1 MRGFSMRF
9 NTIQEA
15 VEDLKQGK
23 MIILVD
29 DANRENEGDITIAA
43 EKITPEAI
51 NFMLTHARGIICL
64 AINAERAEELDLYP
78 MVSNNTSN
86 FQTPFTV
93 SIDARNGITTG
104 VSSKDR
110 ATTILTAID
119 DKATAGDLVRPGHVF
134 PLKAQRGGVLVR
146 TGHTEG
152 AVDIMRIAGLKPAAV
167 ICEIMTEDGN
177 MAKLPDLK
185 NFAEKYNLKICTIAD
200 IIKYRHE
207 QERLIEK
214 RVTVKLPTIYGNFT
228 LHLYRSFVD
237 DYLHLALCL
246 GVGSESG
253 NAPSPLHNEPV
264 LVRVHDEC
272 LTGDIFGSLRC
283 DCGEQ
288 LHSALQIIQNHGKGV
303 LLYMRQEGRGIG
315 LENKLHAYL
324 LQEKGLDT
332 VEANERLGFPADKRD
347 YGIGAQILRDLGV
360 TKMRLLTNNPKKFAA
375 LAGYGLEIVERV
387 PIVMEPQN
395 ENKHYLRTKKEK
407 LGHIIEK
414 V

>member
-1 MRGFSMRF
+1 MRF
-9 NTIQEA
+9 NTIQEV

-43 EKITPEAI
+43 EKVTPEAI
-51 NFMLTHARGIICL
+51 NFMLTHARGILCL
-64 AINAERAEELDLYP
+64 SINAERAEALDLYP
-78 MVSNNTSN
+78 MVSHNTSN

-93 SIDARNGITTG
+93 SIDARDGITTG

-110 ATTILTAID
+110 AATILTAID
-119 DKATAGDLVRPGHVF
+119 DKTKPEDLVRPGHIF

-152 AVDIMRIAGLKPAAV
+152 AVDLARIAGLKPAAV

-177 MAKLPDLK
+177 MAKLPELRK
-185 NFAEKYNLKICTIAD
+185 FAEKHHLKVCTIAD

-214 RVTVKLPTIYGNFT
+214 RVTVKLPTTYGNFT

-246 GVGSESG
+246 GIGSESG
-253 NAPSPLHNEPV
+253 NSPSPLHNEPV

-288 LHSALQIIQNHGKGV
+288 LHSALQIIQKEGKGV

-332 VEANERLGFPADKRD
+332 VEANEKLGFPADKRD
-347 YGIGAQILRDLGV
+347 YGIGAQILRDLGI

-375 LAGYGLEIVERV
+375 LNGYGLEIVERV
-387 PIVMEPQN
+387 PIITEPKE
-395 ENKHYLRTKKEK
+395 ENKQYLQTKKEK
-407 LGHIIEK
+407 LGHLIEK

>member
-1 MRGFSMRF
+1 MRF
-9 NTIQEA
+9 NTIPEV

-23 MIILVD
+23 MIILID
-29 DANRENEGDITIAA
+29 DESRENEGDIVIAA
-43 EKITPEAI
+43 EKVTPDAI
-51 NFMLTHARGIICL
+51 NFILTHARGILCL
-64 AINAERAEELDLYP
+64 SLNAELAEKLDLYP
-78 MVSNNTSN
+78 MVSNNTSCY
-86 FQTPFTV
+86 QTPFTV
-93 SIDARNGITTG
+93 SIDAKNGITTG
-104 VSSKDR
+104 VSARDR
-110 ATTILTAID
+110 ATTVLTVID
-119 DKATAGDLVRPGHVF
+119 DKTTADDLVKPGHIF
-134 PLKAQRGGVLVR
+134 PLKARQGGVLVR

-152 AVDIMRIAGLKPAAV
+152 AVDLTRIAGIKPAAV

-177 MAKLPDLK
+177 MAKLPELK
-185 NFAEKYNLKICTIAD
+185 KFAEKHHLKICTIAD

-214 RVTVKLPTIYGNFT
+214 RVTVKLPTVYGNFT

-253 NAPSPLHNEPV
+253 NNPSPLHNEPV

-288 LHSALQIIQNHGKGV
+288 LHNTLRMIQKEGKGV

-332 VEANERLGFPADKRD
+332 VEANERLGLPADKRD
-347 YGIGAQILRDLGV
+347 YGIGAQILRDLGI
-360 TKMRLLTNNPKKFAA
+360 TRMRLLTNNPKKFAA
-375 LAGYGLEIVERV
+375 LTGYGLEIVERV
-387 PIVMEPQN
+387 PILTEPKE
-395 ENKHYLRTKKEK
+395 ENIHYLRTKKEK

>member
-1 MRGFSMRF
+1 MRF

-43 EKITPEAI
+43 EKIMPETI

-64 AINAERAEELDLYP
+64 AIHAERAEELDLYP

-93 SIDARNGITTG
+93 SIDARSGITTG

-119 DKATAGDLVRPGHVF
+119 DKATADDLVRPGHVF

-152 AVDIMRIAGLKPAAV
+152 AVDLTRIAGLKPAAV

-185 NFAEKYNLKICTIAD
+185 KFAEKHNLKICTIAD
-200 IIKYRHE
+200 IIKFRHE

-214 RVTVKLPTIYGNFT
+214 RVTVKLPTVYGNFT

-237 DYLHLALCL
+237 EYLHLALCL
-246 GVGSESG
+246 GIGNESG
-253 NAPSPLHNEPV
+253 NEPSPLHNEPV

-387 PIVMEPQN
+387 PIVMEPQE
-395 ENKHYLRTKKEK
+395 ENKRYLQTKKEK

>member
-1 MRGFSMRF
+1 MRF

-29 DANRENEGDITIAA
+29 DASRENEGDITVAA
-43 EKITPEAI
+43 EKVTPEII
-51 NFMLTHARGIICL
+51 NFMLTHARGILCL
-64 AINAERAEELDLYP
+64 SIDAERAEALDLYP

-93 SIDARNGITTG
+93 SIDASDGITTG

-110 ATTILTAID
+110 ATTVLTAIS
-119 DKATAGDLVRPGHVF
+119 DKAKPSDLVRPGHIF

-152 AVDIMRIAGLKPAAV
+152 AVDLMRIAGVKPAAV

-185 NFAEKYNLKICTIAD
+185 KFAEKHHLKICTIAD

-207 QERLIEK
+207 QERLIDK
-214 RVTVKLPTIYGNFT
+214 RVTVRMPTRYGNFT

-237 DYLHLALCL
+237 EYLHLALCL
-246 GVGSESG
+246 GIGSESG

-288 LHSALQIIQNHGKGV
+288 LHSALQIIQKEGKGV

-324 LQEKGLDT
+324 LQEKGFDT
-332 VEANERLGFPADKRD
+332 VEANEKLGFPPDKRD
-347 YGIGAQILRDLGV
+347 YGIGAQILRDLGI
-360 TKMRLLTNNPKKFAA
+360 TKMKLLTNNPKKFAA
-375 LAGYGLEIVERV
+375 LTGYGLEIVERV
-387 PIVMEPQN
+387 PIMTEPKE
-395 ENKHYLRTKKEK
+395 ENKQYLRTKKEK
-407 LGHIIEK
+407 LGHLIEK

>member
-1 MRGFSMRF
+1 MRF
-9 NTIQEA
+9 NTIQEV

-43 EKITPEAI
+43 EKVTPEAI
-51 NFMLTHARGIICL
+51 NFMLTHARGILCL
-64 AINAERAEELDLYP
+64 SINPERAEALDLYP
-78 MVSNNTSN
+78 MVSHNTSN

-93 SIDARNGITTG
+93 SIDARDGITTG

-110 ATTILTAID
+110 AATILTAID
-119 DKATAGDLVRPGHVF
+119 DKTKPEDLVRPGHIF

-152 AVDIMRIAGLKPAAV
+152 AVDLARIAGLKPAAV

-177 MAKLPDLK
+177 MAKLPELRK
-185 NFAEKYNLKICTIAD
+185 FAEKHHLKVCTIAD

-214 RVTVKLPTIYGNFT
+214 RVTVKLPTTYGNFT

-246 GVGSESG
+246 GIGSESG
-253 NAPSPLHNEPV
+253 NSPSPLHNEPV

-288 LHSALQIIQNHGKGV
+288 LHSALQIIQKEGKGV

-324 LQEKGLDT
+324 LQENGLDT
-332 VEANERLGFPADKRD
+332 VEANEKLGFPVDKRD
-347 YGIGAQILRDLGV
+347 YGIGAQILRDLGI

-375 LAGYGLEIVERV
+375 LTGYGLEIVERV
-387 PIVMEPQN
+387 PIITEPKE
-395 ENKHYLRTKKEK
+395 ENKQYLQTKKEK
-407 LGHIIEK
+407 LGHLLEK

>member
-1 MRGFSMRF
+1 MRF
-9 NTIQEA
+9 NMIQEA
-15 VEDLKQGK
+15 VEDLRQGK

-93 SIDARNGITTG
+93 SVDARNGITTG

-110 ATTILTAID
+110 ATTVLTAID
-119 DKATAGDLVRPGHVF
+119 DRATADDLVRPGHVF

-152 AVDIMRIAGLKPAAV
+152 AVDLTRIAGLKPAAV

-185 NFAEKYNLKICTIAD
+185 RFAEKHNLKICTIAD

-214 RVTVKLPTIYGNFT
+214 RVTVKLPTAYGNFT

-288 LHSALQIIQNHGKGV
+288 LHSALRIIQNHGKGV

-332 VEANERLGFPADKRD
+332 VEANEKLGFPADKRD
-347 YGIGAQILRDLGV
+347 YGIGAQILRDLGI

-387 PIVMEPQN
+387 PIVMEPKE
-395 ENKHYLRTKKEK
+395 ENRDYLRTKKEK

>member
-1 MRGFSMRF
+1 MRF
-9 NTIQEA
+9 NTIPEV

-23 MIILVD
+23 MIILID
-29 DANRENEGDITIAA
+29 DESRENEGDIVIAA
-43 EKITPEAI
+43 EKVTPDAI
-51 NFMLTHARGIICL
+51 NFILTHARGILCL
-64 AINAERAEELDLYP
+64 SLNTELAEKLDLYP
-78 MVSNNTSN
+78 MVSNNTSCY
-86 FQTPFTV
+86 QTPFTV
-93 SIDARNGITTG
+93 SIDAKNGITTG
-104 VSSKDR
+104 VSARDR
-110 ATTILTAID
+110 ATTVLTVIN
-119 DKATAGDLVRPGHVF
+119 DKTTADDLVKPGHIF
-134 PLKAQRGGVLVR
+134 PLKARRGGVLVR

-152 AVDIMRIAGLKPAAV
+152 AVDLTRIAGLKPAAV

-177 MAKLPDLK
+177 MAKLPELK
-185 NFAEKYNLKICTIAD
+185 KFSEKHHLKICTIAD

-214 RVTVKLPTIYGNFT
+214 RVTVKLPTMYGNFT

-253 NAPSPLHNEPV
+253 NNPSPLHNEPV

-288 LHSALQIIQNHGKGV
+288 LHNTLRMIQKEGKGV

-332 VEANERLGFPADKRD
+332 VEANERLGLPADKRD
-347 YGIGAQILRDLGV
+347 YGIGAQILRDLGI
-360 TKMRLLTNNPKKFAA
+360 TRMRLLTNNPKKFAA
-375 LAGYGLEIVERV
+375 LNGYGLEIVERV
-387 PIVMEPQN
+387 PILTEPTE
-395 ENKHYLRTKKEK
+395 ENIHYLRTKKEK

>member
-1 MRGFSMRF
+1 MRF

-23 MIILVD
+23 MVILID
-29 DANRENEGDITIAA
+29 DENRENEGDLIIAA
-43 EKITPEAI
+43 EKITPEVV
-51 NFMLTHARGIICL
+51 NFMLMHARGIVCI
-64 AINAERAEELDLYP
+64 AIDAERAEKLNLYP

-93 SIDARNGITTG
+93 SVDARKNITTG

-110 ATTILTAID
+110 ATTVLTILD
-119 DKATAGDLVRPGHVF
+119 DKTTPEDLVRPGHMF
-134 PLKAQRGGVLVR
+134 PLKAQKGGVLVR

-152 AVDIMRIAGLKPAAV
+152 AVDLTRIAGLKQAAV

-177 MAKLPDLK
+177 MAKLPELRK
-185 NFAEKYNLKICTIAD
+185 FAEKYHLKICTIAD

-237 DYLHLALCL
+237 EYLHLALCL
-246 GVGSESG
+246 GVGNESG
-253 NAPSPLHNEPV
+253 TSPSPLHMEPV

-288 LHSALQIIQNHGKGV
+288 LHNTLRMIQENGKGV

-315 LENKLHAYL
+315 LENKLHSYL
-324 LQEKGLDT
+324 LQENGLDT
-332 VEANERLGFPADKRD
+332 VEANEKLGFPADKRD
-347 YGIGAQILRDLGV
+347 YGIGAQILRDLGI
-360 TKMRLLTNNPKKFAA
+360 TKMKLLTNNPKKFAA
-375 LAGYGLEIVERV
+375 LAGYGLEIVER
-387 PIVMEPQN
+387 ISIATEPKE

-407 LGHIIEK
+407 LGHMIEI

>member
-1 MRGFSMRF
+1 MRF

-29 DANRENEGDITIAA
+29 DANRENEGDITLAA
-43 EKITPEAI
+43 EMVTPETI

-64 AINAERAEELDLYP
+64 SIDAERAEALDLYP
-78 MVSNNTSN
+78 MVPNNTSN

-93 SIDARNGITTG
+93 SIDAREGITTG

-110 ATTILTAID
+110 AATILTAIS
-119 DKATAGDLVRPGHVF
+119 DKAKASDLVRPGHIF

-152 AVDIMRIAGLKPAAV
+152 AVDLMRIAGVKPASV

-185 NFAEKYNLKICTIAD
+185 KFAEKHHLKICTIAD

-207 QERLIEK
+207 QERLIDK
-214 RVTVKLPTIYGNFT
+214 RVTVKLPTRYGNFT

-237 DYLHLALCL
+237 EYLHLALCL
-246 GVGSESG
+246 GIGSESG

-288 LHSALQIIQNHGKGV
+288 LHSALQIIQNEGKGV

-332 VEANERLGFPADKRD
+332 VEANEKLGFPPDKRD
-347 YGIGAQILRDLGV
+347 YGIGAQILRDLGI
-360 TKMRLLTNNPKKFAA
+360 TKMKLLTNNPKKFAA
-375 LAGYGLEIVERV
+375 LTGYGLEIIERV
-387 PIVMEPQN
+387 PIVMEPKE
-395 ENKHYLRTKKEK
+395 ENKNYLRTKKEK
-407 LGHIIEK
+407 LGHLFEK
-414 V
+414 T

>member
-1 MRGFSMRF
+1 MRF

-29 DANRENEGDITIAA
+29 DASRENEGDITVAA
-43 EKITPEAI
+43 EKVTPEII
-51 NFMLTHARGIICL
+51 NFMLTHARGILCL
-64 AINAERAEELDLYP
+64 SIDAERAEALDLYP

-93 SIDARNGITTG
+93 SIDARDGITTG

-110 ATTILTAID
+110 ATTILTAIS
-119 DKATAGDLVRPGHVF
+119 DKAKASDLVRPGHIF

-152 AVDIMRIAGLKPAAV
+152 AVDLMRIAGVKPAAV

-185 NFAEKYNLKICTIAD
+185 KFAEKHHLKICTIAD

-207 QERLIEK
+207 QERLIDK
-214 RVTVKLPTIYGNFT
+214 RVTVKLPTRYGSFT

-237 DYLHLALCL
+237 EYLHLALCL
-246 GVGSESG
+246 GIGSESG

-288 LHSALQIIQNHGKGV
+288 LNSALQIIQKEGKGV

-324 LQEKGLDT
+324 LQENGLDT
-332 VEANERLGFPADKRD
+332 VEANEKLGFPPDKRD
-347 YGIGAQILRDLGV
+347 YGIGAQILRDLGI
-360 TKMRLLTNNPKKFAA
+360 TKMKLLTNNPKKYAA
-375 LAGYGLEIVERV
+375 LTGYGLEIVERV
-387 PIVMEPQN
+387 PIVMEPKE
-395 ENKHYLRTKKEK
+395 ENKNYLRTKKEK
-407 LGHIIEK
+407 LGHLFEK
-414 V
+414 T

>member
-1 MRGFSMRF
+1 MRF

-43 EKITPEAI
+43 EKVTPEAI

-64 AINAERAEELDLYP
+64 SIDAERAEALDLYP

-93 SIDARNGITTG
+93 SIDARDGITTG

-110 ATTILTAID
+110 ATTILMAIS
-119 DKATAGDLVRPGHVF
+119 DKAKPSDLVRPGHIF

-152 AVDIMRIAGLKPAAV
+152 AVDLMRIAGVKPAAV

-185 NFAEKYNLKICTIAD
+185 KFAEKHHLKICTIAD

-207 QERLIEK
+207 QERLIDK
-214 RVTVKLPTIYGNFT
+214 RVTVKMPTRYGNFT

-237 DYLHLALCL
+237 EYLHLALCL
-246 GVGSESG
+246 GIGNESG

-288 LHSALQIIQNHGKGV
+288 LHSALQIIQKEGKGV

-332 VEANERLGFPADKRD
+332 VEANEKLGFPPDKRD
-347 YGIGAQILRDLGV
+347 YGIGAQILRDLGI
-360 TKMRLLTNNPKKFAA
+360 TRMKLLTNNPKKFAA
-375 LAGYGLEIVERV
+375 LTGYGLEIVERV
-387 PIVMEPQN
+387 PIMTEPKE
-395 ENKHYLRTKKEK
+395 ENKQYLRTKKEK
-407 LGHIIEK
+407 LGHLIEK

>member
-1 MRGFSMRF
+1 MQF
-9 NTIQEA
+9 NTVQE
-15 VEDLKQGK
+15 VVDDLRQGK
-23 MIILVD
+23 MIILID
-29 DANRENEGDITIAA
+29 DENRENEGDIILAA
-43 EKITPEAI
+43 EKVTPVAV
-51 NFMLTHARGIICL
+51 NFMLTHARGILCL

-93 SIDARNGITTG
+93 SIDARDGITTG

-110 ATTILTAID
+110 AVTILTVID
-119 DKATAGDLVRPGHVF
+119 DKITAEDLVRPGHIF
-134 PLKAQRGGVLVR
+134 PLKAKKGGVLVR

-152 AVDIMRIAGLKPAAV
+152 AVDLTRIAGLKQSAV

-185 NFAEKYNLKICTIAD
+185 KFAEKHHLKICTIAN

-214 RVTVKLPTIYGNFT
+214 RVTVKLPTTYGNFT

-237 DYLHLALCL
+237 EYLHLALCL
-246 GVGSESG
+246 GIGSESG

-288 LHSALQIIQNHGKGV
+288 LHSALRIIQKNGKGV

-332 VEANERLGFPADKRD
+332 VEANEKLGLPVDKRD
-347 YGIGAQILRDLGV
+347 YGIGAQILRDLGIA
-360 TKMRLLTNNPKKFAA
+360 KMRLLTNNPKKFAA
-375 LAGYGLEIVERV
+375 LTGYGLEIVERV
-387 PIVMEPQN
+387 PIVTEPKE
-395 ENKHYLRTKKEK
+395 ENRYYLQTKKEK

>member
-1 MRGFSMRF
+1 MRF
-9 NTIQEA
+9 NTIQES
-15 VEDLKQGK
+15 VDDLKQGK

-51 NFMLTHARGIICL
+51 NFMLTYARGIICL

-78 MVSNNTSN
+78 MVSNNTSS
-86 FQTPFTV
+86 FQTPFTI

-119 DKATAGDLVRPGHVF
+119 DKATADDLVRPGHVF

-146 TGHTEG
+146 AGHTEG
-152 AVDIMRIAGLKPAAV
+152 AVDLMRIAGLKPAAV

-185 NFAEKYNLKICTIAD
+185 KFAEKHNLKICTIAD
-200 IIKYRHE
+200 IIKFRHE
-207 QERLIEK
+207 KERLIEK
-214 RVTVKLPTIYGNFT
+214 RVTVKLPTVYGKFT

-237 DYLHLALCL
+237 EYLHLALCL
-246 GVGSESG
+246 GIG
-253 NAPSPLHNEPV
+253 NEGGNEPSPLHNEPV

-288 LHSALQIIQNHGKGV
+288 LHSALQIIQNYGKGI

-387 PIVMEPQN
+387 PIVIEPKE
-395 ENKHYLRTKKEK
+395 ENRQYLLTKKEK